1 MRVLRCKFYGRI
13 EIKPRRDIKVHVNDA
28 AKSIHDMQQG
38 EPQLSSDLTQRQVNS
53 TIIID
58 MK

>member
-1 MRVLRCKFYGRI
+1 MRVLRWKFYERI
-13 EIKPRRDIKVHVNDA
+13 EIKPTRDITVHVNDA
-28 AKSIHDMQQG
+28 AKYMHDMQQG
-38 EPQLSSDLTQRQVNS
+38 ELQLSLDLTQRQVNS